1 MAILV
6 DKKTRVLIQ
15 GITGKEGLRALEG
28 MKNYGTKVLAGVTP
42 GKSGQKANGVPVY
55 DTVAEALRRH
65 PSTNASLVVVPA
77 VAVKDAAL
85 EAMHS
90 GILFLNI
97 LTEHVPVG
105 DAATIFAWAK
115 RYDARVVGPSSVG
128 IISPGRGKIGSI
140 GGNKPEKIFRPGPV
154 GIISKSGGMTAEIA
168 ITLNRAGIG
177 QSTVLGIGGDKII
190 GSDFVDIMKLFKN
203 DPGTRAVVVFG
214 EVGGSYE
221 EQLAEFVKKEKFRKP
236 IVAMVAGKFTTKLSL
251 GTVLGHAG
259 AIVMK
264 GVGGHESKI
273 RALRR
278 AGISVVNT
286 LEEIPVLLKK
296 KLRGKIRL

>member
-1 MAILV
+1 M
-6 DKKTRVLIQ
+6 
-15 GITGKEGLRALEG
+15 
-28 MKNYGTKVLAGVTP
+28 
-42 GKSGQKANGVPVY
+42 
-55 DTVAEALRRH
+55 
-65 PSTNASLVVVPA
+65 
-77 VAVKDAAL
+77 
-85 EAMHS
+85 
-90 GILFLNI
+90 
-97 LTEHVPVG
+97 
-105 DAATIFAWAK
+105 
-115 RYDARVVGPSSVG
+115 VGPSSVG

-140 GGNKPEKIFRPGPV
+140 EGNKPEKIFRPGPV

-264 GVGGHESKI
+264 GVGGYESKI

-278 AGISVVNT
+278 AGISVANT